1 MTLRTSLLTPP
12 DTIASVNNSFRRG
25 VLENKAWFGP
35 PPSSEVRNPASH
47 HDDTLTTIIKH
58 CLPFVTT
65 ASSSSSGRREQ
76 TTRQQ
81 ASFTGTLAG
90 HHPWRQSLR
99 YLVGFGFVQVCVCV
113 CVCTCVTG
121 RMHCCM
127 CARLKFVCVCTCAM
141 PPLRLNT
148 FVRLESADGVT
159 DVRG

>member
-113 CVCTCVTG
+113 CVYVCNWTHALLYV
-121 RMHCCM
+121 
-127 CARLKFVCVCTCAM
+127 CAPQICVCVRVRC
-141 PPLRLNT
+141 LRCGWTL
-148 FVRLESADGVT
+148 LLD
-159 DVRG
+159 